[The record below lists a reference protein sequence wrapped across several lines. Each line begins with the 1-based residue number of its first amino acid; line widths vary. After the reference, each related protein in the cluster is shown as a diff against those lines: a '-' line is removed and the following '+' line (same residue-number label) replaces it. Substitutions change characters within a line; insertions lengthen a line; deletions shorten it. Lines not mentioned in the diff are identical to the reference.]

1 MTGLVIGLTGG
12 IGSGKSTV
20 AQMLEIKGASVIDVD
35 EIGRNVLVPDT
46 RAFEQILN
54 HFGND
59 ILQRDGTVNRKK
71 LGNIVFSNPSE
82 LEALEKISHPAI
94 NATLKMLIGKE
105 PSPVIVLD
113 MAVLVEKPL
122 AYDGLIPLYDRVVV
136 VESLIEERIARLK
149 LRGLTPTEIDD
160 RFISQGSDQERRA
173 VADRII
179 MNNGS
184 IQDLSNQVDETWSLV
199 ENWLAGLTS
208 GCIG

>member
-20 AQMLEIKGASVIDVD
+20 AQMLEIKGASVMDVD

-199 ENWLAGLTS
+199 ENWLTGLTS

>member
-20 AQMLEIKGASVIDVD
+20 AQMLEIKGASIIDVD
-35 EIGRNVLVPDT
+35 EIGRKVLLPDT
-46 RAFEQILN
+46 RTFEQILN

-59 ILQRDGTVNRKK
+59 ILQRDGTVNRKR

-82 LEALEKISHPAI
+82 LEALERISHPAI
-94 NATLKMLIGKE
+94 NTTLKMLIRKE
-105 PSPVIVLD
+105 SCPVVVLD
-113 MAVLVEKPL
+113 MAILVEKPL
-122 AYDGLIPLYDRVVV
+122 AYDGSIPLYDRVVV
-136 VESLIEERIARLK
+136 VESSIEERIGRLK

-179 MNNGS
+179 INNGS
-184 IQDLSNQVDETWSLV
+184 LQDLRNKVDETWTLV
-199 ENWLAGLTS
+199 ENWLGGLTS

>member
-149 LRGLTPTEIDD
+149 LRGLTLTEIDD

-199 ENWLAGLTS
+199 ENWLTGLTS